1 VPAAPRR
8 ARVLQKNCRSMTI
21 RRILS
26 ALAATACF
34 LAAIP
39 SAASGDAVSAL
50 LERQTQAFSDA
61 GQRGDTAAMARLLD
75 PGVLFTNEDGIVS
88 DRRDLLSG
96 GPAPSQKGVSQSI
109 TVTQWV
115 LRRFGNVAIA
125 GFVDDQII
133 IHFHGQVLNYKYRST
148 ETWIERGATWKM
160 VASQTLA
167 LQQDPPAMALPSRE
181 LNDYVGTYAVAPDF
195 TVTIS
200 RRGDTLVSST
210 NGGKA
215 VPLAAEV
222 RDVLFTPGVPRSRK
236 IFRRDANGDVT
247 GYVSRREGRDLV
259 LTKVS

>member
-1 VPAAPRR
+1 
-8 ARVLQKNCRSMTI
+8 
-21 RRILS
+21 
-26 ALAATACF
+26 
-34 LAAIP
+34 
-39 SAASGDAVSAL
+39 
-50 LERQTQAFSDA
+50 
-61 GQRGDTAAMARLLD
+61 
-75 PGVLFTNEDGIVS
+75 
-88 DRRDLLSG
+88 LLSG
-96 GPAPSQKGVSQSI
+96 GPTPSQKGVSQSI

-125 GFVDDQII
+125 GFVDDQT

-160 VASQTLA
+160 IASQTLA
-167 LQQDPPAMALPSRE
+167 LQQDPPAVALPSRE

-200 RRGDTLVSST
+200 RRGNTLVSST
-210 NGGKA
+210 NSGKA
-215 VPLAAEV
+215 VPLAAEI

-236 IFRRDANGDVT
+236 IFRRDANGHVT